1 MKESN
6 RMIKESFHTVLIK
19 HLDLMQNKD
28 IIPFLQTISEQEDIS
43 VIMPNGRLISGYKDV
58 AEFNKDWFA
67 DIDWSLSYQIIKEE
81 CTDEMGYAV
90 VEIEYKDVDQNGNP
104 YNKIYYLTLI
114 FKKNNEKWLLVHDQN
129 TFT

>member
-1 MKESN
+1 MN
-6 RMIKESFHTVLIK
+6 IESFHAVLVK
-19 HLDLMQNKD
+19 HLDTIQNKD
-28 IIPFLQTISEQEDIS
+28 IIPFLQTISDQDNIS

-58 AEFNKDWFA
+58 TKLNKDWFA
-67 DIDWSLSYQIIKEE
+67 DNDWSLSYQIIKEE

-90 VEIEYKDVDQNGNP
+90 AEIDYNDVDANGNP

-114 FKKNNEKWLLVHDQN
+114 FKRIHEKWLLVHDQN